1 MDNYISRTDHH
12 NPLDSQIIS
21 TKLKYGMT
29 DLHKRTV
36 CFFSYFNLLQ
46 ITVHKQRVLIVQPLK
61 LQLKT
66 EYFVKVKVKGYSE
79 RMLAIEKYMC
89 LLDDTHDRV

>member
-1 MDNYISRTDHH
+1 MVWQTFTREQSVFSHTLI
-12 NPLDSQIIS
+12 
-21 TKLKYGMT
+21 
-29 DLHKRTV
+29 
-36 CFFSYFNLLQ
+36 CFRLQ
-46 ITVHKQRVLIVQPLK
+46 FTNTRVLIVQPLK

>member
-46 ITVHKQRVLIVQPLK
+46 ITVHKHKGSDCSAFKIAVK
-61 LQLKT
+61 N